1 MKKLEKKNGIT
12 LISLVITIVILLILA
27 GISISALAGK
37 NGLFT
42 KVKQANKAHVEAE
55 MKEQLTLALHDLQ
68 LEKKG
73 EATLD
78 DVTQEWLNTEIKDY
92 EPNLKEDAT
101 LEGKIVIMSKNNVI
115 GKFLIDSNL
124 NIAEIEYN
132 ADNLEFEYETKSRN
146 GDNLEISIKL
156 RDKVNGIKQIDYP
169 NGQNKE
175 ILSGEKNYI
184 VFDYTIE
191 LGKEYKFVITTK
203 DDNKVEK
210 TIKIDDYYYSI
221 TKTLGENAKIDN
233 NAIKVPYNKEYNA
246 TLSTE
251 GNYAITNISVT
262 MGGKTIVTSG
272 NDVVDIN
279 TGKIKIG
286 KVTGDINISVT
297 TKKIEIITTEPYVGT
312 STNIIDSKK
321 SVDDNS
327 QTAGTPLYINFKAT
341 LEDENCS
348 VTLKSNASKTLPYTI
363 TKNGK
368 YIFEITGKYNGKVIK
383 KEIEVTVGKY
393 MSAKDIVKYDAGDW
407 TEEEVEELK
416 KQNLYMINKEKR
428 YNDKFN
434 LIDKESGLGFTFG
447 GFTYK
452 GDTSNEGDITSGN
465 IITNRN
471 QSVASSGRQPKY
483 SGWQI
488 LESKEEN
495 GKKYVL
501 KITHAGSPEN
511 FVSPYKRSTDN
522 RRAEYLLSGGKRQT
536 EYSKLYDN
544 STIIK
549 TRSFQMYIDNNQKD
563 LIADTTDKD
572 GNAIKDIHLMDVN
585 EAVKIT
591 GDSNIT
597 NAIRNIGA
605 DYWLASAFTQYDI
618 PYVYFVEGKGQ
629 IKFMYDACY
638 GIRPV
643 IKMKDGVYIKGG
655 SGTDADPYI
664 LGKD

>member
-73 EATLD
+73 EATPD

-279 TGKIKIG
+279 TGKIKMG

-348 VTLKSNASKTLPYTI
+348 VTLKSNASKTLP
-363 TKNGK
+363 
-368 YIFEITGKYNGKVIK
+368 
-383 KEIEVTVGKY
+383 
-393 MSAKDIVKYDAGDW
+393 
-407 TEEEVEELK
+407 
-416 KQNLYMINKEKR
+416 
-428 YNDKFN
+428 
-434 LIDKESGLGFTFG
+434 
-447 GFTYK
+447 
-452 GDTSNEGDITSGN
+452 
-465 IITNRN
+465 
-471 QSVASSGRQPKY
+471 
-483 SGWQI
+483 
-488 LESKEEN
+488 
-495 GKKYVL
+495 
-501 KITHAGSPEN
+501 
-511 FVSPYKRSTDN
+511 
-522 RRAEYLLSGGKRQT
+522 
-536 EYSKLYDN
+536 
-544 STIIK
+544 
-549 TRSFQMYIDNNQKD
+549 
-563 LIADTTDKD
+563 
-572 GNAIKDIHLMDVN
+572 
-585 EAVKIT
+585 
-591 GDSNIT
+591 
-597 NAIRNIGA
+597 
-605 DYWLASAFTQYDI
+605 
-618 PYVYFVEGKGQ
+618 
-629 IKFMYDACY
+629 
-638 GIRPV
+638 
-643 IKMKDGVYIKGG
+643 
-655 SGTDADPYI
+655 
-664 LGKD
+664 